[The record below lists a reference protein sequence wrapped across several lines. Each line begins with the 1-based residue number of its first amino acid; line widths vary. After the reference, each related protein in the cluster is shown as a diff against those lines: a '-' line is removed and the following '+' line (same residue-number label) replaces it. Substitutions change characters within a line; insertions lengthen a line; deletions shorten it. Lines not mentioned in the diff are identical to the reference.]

1 MASNQSTVDY
11 IVEQVARAGAVAG
24 RKVFGEYALF
34 CDGKMVALIC
44 DDQLF
49 MKPTVAGRSHIVGV
63 TEKPPYKGAKPYYWI
78 SGDQWEDSDWLTE
91 LVRVSAA
98 ELPIPVRK
106 PRKRKS
112 P

>member
-1 MASNQSTVDY
+1 MASTQSTVDD

-24 RKVFGEYALF
+24 RKMFGEYALF

-49 MKPTVAGRSHIVGV
+49 IKQTVAGRSHIGGV
-63 TEKPPYKGAKPYYWI
+63 DERSPYKGAKPCFWI

-91 LVRVSAA
+91 LAPS
-98 ELPIPVRK
+98 
-106 PRKRKS
+106 
-112 P
+112 